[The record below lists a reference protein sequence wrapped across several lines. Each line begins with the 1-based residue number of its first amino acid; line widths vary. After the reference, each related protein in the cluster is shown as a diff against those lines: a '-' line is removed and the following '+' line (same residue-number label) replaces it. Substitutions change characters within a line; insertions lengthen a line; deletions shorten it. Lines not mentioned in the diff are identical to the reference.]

1 MPMTA
6 VLKQHQTDAQRFV
19 QTEPSREP
27 WHTKGP
33 NVVAKVLKK
42 GFYAVISVILFT
54 AKAVIEK
61 DELKLQIRHLA

>member
-6 VLKQHQTDAQRFV
+6 LLKQHQTGAQRFV

-27 WHTKGP
+27 WHTKEP
-33 NVVAKVLKK
+33 NVMAKVLKK

-54 AKAVIEK
+54 AKAAIKK
-61 DELKLQIRHLA
+61 DKLGLQIRHLA

>member
-6 VLKQHQTDAQRFV
+6 LLKQHQTGAQRFV

-33 NVVAKVLKK
+33 NVMAKVLKK

-54 AKAVIEK
+54 AKAAIKK
-61 DELKLQIRHLA
+61 DKLGLQIRHLA